1 MGRMI
6 IVSETKRCFEFNG
19 IRLIF
24 EYGNLTGWYRPDL
37 PEVV

>member
-1 MGRMI
+1 MGKMI
-6 IVSETKRCFEFNG
+6 IVSETKKYYEFDD

-24 EYGNLTGWYRPDL
+24 EFDKFIGWYRPDL